1 MDKNRKLAEL
11 LGLCWHETTV
21 DAYLKAGPPDAHL
34 HHLPYGMIEVP
45 PQCSCG
51 LFACSHENPD
61 YAADP
66 RLVLREMILKCKDW
80 DGFVDRIGARIGG
93 QAYFHHAFILD
104 TNGLCRDQAIVWL
117 KRDERTD

>member
-1 MDKNRKLAEL
+1 MDKNCELHEL
-11 LGLCWHETTV
+11 LGLCWGKPDRE
-21 DAYLKAGPPDAHL
+21 AIWKCKKCGAGMSL
-34 HHLPYGMIEVP
+34 ITY
-45 PQCSCG
+45 
-51 LFACSHENPD
+51 PD

-66 RLVLREMILKCKDW
+66 RLVLREMMLKCKDW
-80 DGFVDRIGARIGG
+80 DGFVDRIGVRIGG

>member
-1 MDKNRKLAEL
+1 MENRELHEL
-11 LGLCWHETTV
+11 LGLHWHERITSRLCNCGFIPT
-21 DAYLKAGPPDAHL
+21 GFEI
-34 HHLPYGMIEVP
+34 IE
-45 PQCSCG
+45 
-51 LFACSHENPD
+51 SHISYNNPD
-61 YAADP
+61 YTSDAGKVQ
-66 RLVLREMILKCKDW
+66 LLREMILKCKDW

>member
-1 MDKNRKLAEL
+1 MDNTTFEVEETMTDRNREFAEL
-11 LGLCWHETTV
+11 TGLCWHEWDIPTLQGQMFTCK
-21 DAYLKAGPPDAHL
+21 L
-34 HHLPYGMIEVP
+34 
-45 PQCSCG
+45 CG
-51 LFACSHENPD
+51 EWSEKPFHPD

-117 KRDERTD
+117 KRDERTG